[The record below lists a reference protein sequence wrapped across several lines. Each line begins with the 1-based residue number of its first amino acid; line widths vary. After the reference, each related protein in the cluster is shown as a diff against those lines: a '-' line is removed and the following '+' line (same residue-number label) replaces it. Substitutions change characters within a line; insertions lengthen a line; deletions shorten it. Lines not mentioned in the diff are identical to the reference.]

1 MRIQLQAPQADGD
14 VSGVA
19 ERGPHTTSGFTRR
32 SARKFI
38 LLDENDV
45 GDTGFG

>member
-1 MRIQLQAPQADGD
+1 MRIHLQAPQADGD

-32 SARKFI
+32 TARKFI